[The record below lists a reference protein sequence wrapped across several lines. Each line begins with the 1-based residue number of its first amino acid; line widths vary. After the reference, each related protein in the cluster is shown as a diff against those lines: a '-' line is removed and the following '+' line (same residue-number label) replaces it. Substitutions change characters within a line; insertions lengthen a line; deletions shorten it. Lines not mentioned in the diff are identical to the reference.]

1 MKQQV
6 KFRLVRLGLAVCSIA
21 VVVEALGAARRF

>member
-1 MKQQV
+1 MKNPRYTLL
-6 KFRLVRLGLAVCSIA
+6 RLSMTAASIL